1 MAQEELVRKQRLIL
15 EVEKKRLRE
24 DINELDQLKQMLEQK
39 KKETHTGFSDLAE
52 SNKEL
57 RSLKSGDLHRGISR

>member
-24 DINELDQLKQMLEQK
+24 DINELDQLK
-39 KKETHTGFSDLAE
+39 
-52 SNKEL
+52 
-57 RSLKSGDLHRGISR
+57 

>member
-24 DINELDQLKQMLEQK
+24 DINELDQHKQMLEQK